1 MPEYTCSKCGRVFQ
15 QKSHLADHEKK
26 KNDCSRTSRFVNEV
40 VHPSIPAVE
49 DASSE
54 LIALR
59 REEVEADFRSAEV
72 TNKRAFLEKD
82 KRATA
87 EYIFPNQR
95 EDAAKILD
103 LFYRNKCRVISITKK
118 TKVGM
123 DGLMIE
129 IARRMCTHPDD
140 TFVMN
145 PANVR
150 ILTGMSNSS
159 WEKDFKDKVPKCFK
173 EKIFHHG
180 QLGRADLL
188 DLRDSL
194 IIIDEIDTG
203 DKEGQVLH
211 QTLKA
216 ANIMDVTHMEKNNIR
231 FIVASASII
240 RELYDLYQW
249 GDLHETVT
257 MQIPSSYIGHK
268 DFLDMG
274 IIKEFYPLNTDE
286 NAEQW
291 IQEDILDNYG
301 TDYRVHIV
309 RVNSRTMQ
317 VVQNACIRKRVKFHN
332 HTSTDRLTPEE
343 NKELFENDL
352 TEHHIITVKNLWRR
366 ANLFVDAWKKRIG
379 ATHELYTK
387 VVDSNVQNQG
397 LPGRM
402 TGYWR
407 STIEGGHTTGPYR
420 TSIKAIEETEEAF
433 KNPFGKG
440 TFSANGFRKSKNG
453 KVSKKNTLLNPA
465 NWDGITPVELPT
477 ESVDINTYRIYSD
490 EEDVRNVCKLLG
502 YRYLPTADNADGFKE
517 TSLTK
522 THAVVSLNDAIGK
535 VKVGYGGG
543 GGFRVY
549 YPCYVNTSDNS
560 TLRFVV
566 IIRPTTDQT
575 ALKEADR
582 LYPSIPYTVKN
593 QITPPL

>member
-1 MPEYTCSKCGRVFQ
+1 MPDHICIKCGHVFK
-15 QKSHLADHEKK
+15 QKSHLTDHENK
-26 KNDCSRTSRFVNEV
+26 KNACTARLSNEV
-40 VHPSIPAVE
+40 IMPAAPVADDSPE
-49 DASSE
+49 I
-54 LIALR
+54 IALR
-59 REEVEADFRSAEV
+59 REEVEADFRAADT
-72 TNKRAFLEKD
+72 TNRRAFLEKD

-95 EDAAKILD
+95 EDAMKILD
-103 LFYRNKCRVISITKK
+103 IFYKDKCRVVSITKK

-129 IARRMCTHPDD
+129 VARRMTTHPDD
-140 TFVMN
+140 TFVIN
-145 PANVR
+145 PVNVR
-150 ILTGMSNSS
+150 FLTGMSNSS
-159 WEKDFKDKVPKCFK
+159 WEKDFKEKVPNCFK
-173 EKIFHHG
+173 DKIFHHG

-188 DLRDSL
+188 NLRNSL

-211 QTLKA
+211 ETLKA
-216 ANIMDVTHMEKNNIR
+216 AGIMDVTYMEKNNIR

-249 GDLHETVT
+249 GDLHKGVQ
-257 MQIPSSYIGHK
+257 MAIPPSYIGHK
-268 DFLDMG
+268 DFLDMD
-274 IIKEFYPLNTDE
+274 IIKEFYSLHTLE
-286 NAEQW
+286 QAEQW

-309 RVNSRTMQ
+309 RVNSRT
-317 VVQNACIRKRVKFHN
+317 VNAVQNSCIRKKVKFHN
-332 HTSTDRLTPEE
+332 HTSTDKLSPDDI
-343 NKELFENDL
+343 KELFEDNL
-352 TEHHIITVKNLWRR
+352 TEHHVVAVKGLWRR
-366 ANLFVDAWKKRIG
+366 ANLFVDSWKIRIG

-407 STIEGGHTTGPYR
+407 STIEGGHKTGPYR
-420 TSIKAIEETEEAF
+420 TSVKAIKETEEAF
-433 KNPFGKG
+433 QNPFGKG
-440 TFSANGFRKSKNG
+440 TFTANGFHKSKSG
-453 KVSKKNTLLNPA
+453 KVSKKNTMLHPA
-465 NWDGITPVELPT
+465 NWDGITAIKLPT
-477 ESVDINTYRIYSD
+477 VVVDIDTYRIYSN

-522 THAVVSLNDAIGK
+522 THAVVSLDDAIGK

-549 YPCYVNTSDNS
+549 YPCYINVSDKS

-566 IIRPTTDQT
+566 IIRPTTDLTKLQ
-575 ALKEADR
+575 EVDR
-582 LYPSIPYTVKN
+582 LYPSIPYT
-593 QITPPL
+593 P